1 MSFKYVFRYI
11 IFIIIDNIFLPIYF
25 FIFCASWHA
34 KPNGQTWRSSCCKL
48 CKGKVLLRCVS
59 SCAWSARPIA
69 RTCPRIPA
77 TSTSK
82 VSPLC
87 GSLCAPSGGS
97 SSCRLCHSWGTST
110 CGCASPRPPPPSAR
124 AKTPHFWCRRP
135 REPAK
140 LRWADRSSWTWVQHK
155 SL

>member
-1 MSFKYVFRYI
+1 MIPRHKSYDNCFLDPTVKRSLKY
-11 IFIIIDNIFLPIYF
+11 IFIYILFIIKDNILLPIYF

-69 RTCPRIPA
+69 RTFPRILA
-77 TSTSK
+77 MSTSK
-82 VSPLC
+82 VSRPC
-87 GSLCAPSGGS
+87 GSVCAPSGGS

-110 CGCASPRPPPPSAR
+110 CGCASPHPPPPPSAR
-124 AKTPHFWCRRP
+124 ARTPHLGCWRP
-135 REPAK
+135 
-140 LRWADRSSWTWVQHK
+140 QY
-155 SL
+155 